1 MTAYILDGIL
11 ILIVAV
17 CVFVGYRRGFIRS
30 IVQLVGMLAAIVVAF
45 SLSGMIAEWAY
56 DGFFKAPI
64 QESVV
69 ELLHRDETPEP
80 EEIEEVLSVVPSFLR
95 NTLNVDE
102 IAKEA
107 VTVITEK
114 VNETAETTAELVAT
128 EVVRPVAIT
137 VMRVLLFIVLAIVL
151 SLVVKL
157 LLKLLKPITKLPVLR
172 QADGTLGAIIGVVK
186 GLLFVLIAVA
196 VMQLLSS
203 SEALITQADVD
214 NTVITKWIAET
225 VFVA

>member
-11 ILIVAV
+11 ILIVAI
-17 CVFVGYRRGFIRS
+17 CVFIGYRRGFIRS

-45 SLSGMIAEWAY
+45 SLSGMIAEWVY
-56 DGFFKAPI
+56 DGFLKAPV
-64 QESVV
+64 QESIV

-80 EEIEEVLSVVPSFLR
+80 EEIEEVLSVIPSFLR

-102 IAKEA
+102 IAQEA
-107 VTVITEK
+107 VAVITEK

-128 EVVRPVAIT
+128 DVIRPVAIT

-157 LLKLLKPITKLPVLR
+157 LLTILKPITKLPVLR
-172 QADGTLGAIIGVVK
+172 QADGTLGAVIGVVK

-196 VMQLLSS
+196 VMQLLAS
-203 SEALITQADVD
+203 SEALITQTDVD
-214 NTVITKWIAET
+214 NTVITKWITET